1 MEKEFE
7 DYWNAHRKR
16 MLLNAPRELRE
27 EYLESTKLDSP
38 MDWVCFV
45 LPVAVGILV
54 QPHIHFASEILMDY
68 SAAHRGGAFA
78 LLQMVKPMLQ
88 KKKTTIQVIEQIKQY
103 YYDRYKNT
111 DWIKWSLGNRAP
123 FFYSIYNAFIRFLYY
138 HEVAHHVV

>member
-16 MLLNAPRELRE
+16 MLLNAQRELRE

-54 QPHIHFASEILMDY
+54 QPHIRFASEIL
-68 SAAHRGGAFA
+68 SWIIVLLIVVVLFA

-103 YYDRYKNT
+103 YYDRYKKYGL
-111 DWIKWSLGNRAP
+111 DKMEPWK
-123 FFYSIYNAFIRFLYY
+123 
-138 HEVAHHVV
+138 

>member
-54 QPHIHFASEILMDY
+54 QQHIHFASEIL
-68 SAAHRGGAFA
+68 SWIIVLLIVVVLFA

-103 YYDRYKNT
+103 YYDRYKKYGL
-111 DWIKWSLGNRAP
+111 DKMEPWK
-123 FFYSIYNAFIRFLYY
+123 
-138 HEVAHHVV
+138 